1 VNFFEHF
8 SSHLSKDGNRLDR
21 WCKNIGIQKELRVG
35 IDGNDQLAGS
45 KGFGIECSGH

>member
-21 WCKNIGIQKELRVG
+21 WCKNIGIQKKLRVG
-35 IDGNDQLAGS
+35 IDGNDPLAGS
-45 KGFGIECSGH
+45 EVLGIEWYGH